1 MSLNI
6 PPIHPTKIYNNP
18 KTGTVKYSVR
28 SSSREKPSFI
38 DKYFM
43 KYFVMLVPNFIL
55 PNYITIFRFLTIP
68 FIIYFLLQDN
78 YKVGLILFAISAFS
92 DAVDGSVARMRK
104 QITDWGK
111 LFDPLADKLLIGS
124 VAVIVITKFLN
135 IYLAGIIVAIAV
147 CLVAY
152 NIFFRGR
159 RKKVISA
166 RFEGKIKMILQCVGI
181 GLLLLNAIS
190 PAPVLLT
197 IASWI
202 LYFAVLFGA
211 LSLFVY
217 RTI

>member
-1 MSLNI
+1 MNLNV
-6 PPIHPTKIYNNP
+6 PPIHPKKIYNNP
-18 KTGTVKYSVR
+18 KTGVICYSVR
-28 SSSREKPSFI
+28 STSSEKPGVI
-38 DKYFM
+38 DRYFM
-43 KYFVMLVPNFIL
+43 KYFVMLVPNFVL
-55 PNYITIFRFLTIP
+55 PNYITIFRFITIP

-92 DAVDGSVARMRK
+92 DAVDGSVARLRR

-135 IYLAGIIVAIAV
+135 IYLAGAIVLIETG
-147 CLVAY
+147 LVAY

-166 RFEGKIKMILQCVGI
+166 RFEGKIKMVLQCLGV
-181 GLLLLNAIS
+181 GLLLIYAIS
-190 PAPVLLT
+190 PLPILLT
-197 IASWI
+197 IASII
-202 LYFAVLFGA
+202 LYLAVFFGA

>member
-1 MSLNI
+1 
-6 PPIHPTKIYNNP
+6 
-18 KTGTVKYSVR
+18 
-28 SSSREKPSFI
+28 
-38 DKYFM
+38 
-43 KYFVMLVPNFIL
+43 MLVPNFIL